1 MDKKTCFFPIIHN
14 LFLSIDY
21 SENKGIM
28 QAMPDK
34 TKYESVIG
42 LEVHAELNTKTK
54 MFCTSLN
61 DPLEHHPNINICPVC
76 MGHPG
81 TLPVINREAVL
92 KVIRVGLALGGS
104 ISSFSQFDR
113 KNYFYPDLP
122 KGYQISQYQH
132 PIVLGGML
140 NGVRITRVHL
150 EEDAAKLIH
159 EPSPDHVSG
168 GGGVGSDVKSE
179 RKRTLVDYNRAGV
192 PLMELVTEPDLR
204 FAADA
209 RLFAEE
215 LRMLL
220 RYVNAS
226 DADMEK
232 GQMRIE
238 ANISIRPIDT
248 IEFGTKV
255 EVKNINSFHA
265 VEKTIIY
272 EIQRQQEMLER
283 GEEVKQE
290 TRGWDD
296 VKEITISQRLKE
308 SAHDYRY
315 FPEPDLPPLHL
326 TKEEGFDIDAQ
337 KAEIPELPAAKRE
350 RFTKEYGLSKKMV
363 TFFVEDRAFAAFYEE
378 ASSELKEWMGGDENG
393 FKKTSVILGNYLTSD
408 LQNLLTQKSADVSN
422 MRITPENMAELIKM
436 IYNNEISSR
445 AAKDI
450 LAQMFADGSDPSI
463 IVQEGGL
470 KQVSNADALE
480 VTVKKIIE
488 ENPKPAEDY
497 KAGKEVAL
505 QVLVGKVMKETKGAA
520 NPKVVREILI
530 RLL

>member
-1 MDKKTCFFPIIHN
+1 M
-14 LFLSIDY
+14 
-21 SENKGIM
+21 
-28 QAMPDK
+28 
-34 TKYESVIG
+34 KYEPVIG

-54 MFCTSLN
+54 MFCASLN

-150 EEDAAKLIH
+150 EEDAARLVHTEGSPSNSSGRSATLI
-159 EPSPDHVSG
+159 
-168 GGGVGSDVKSE
+168 
-179 RKRTLVDYNRAGV
+179 DYNRAGV
-192 PLMELVTEPDLR
+192 PLMELVTEPDIR
-204 FAADA
+204 TAAGA
-209 RLFAEE
+209 RLFAEQ
-215 LRMLL
+215 LRTLL

-238 ANISIRPIDT
+238 ANISLREIADPRGVDADSRGMP
-248 IEFGTKV
+248 FGTKV
-255 EVKNINSFHA
+255 EVKNINSFRA
-265 VEKTIIY
+265 VEKAILY
-272 EIQRQQEMLER
+272 EIERQADVLEK
-283 GEEVKQE
+283 GEKVIQE

-296 VKEITISQRLKE
+296 INEITISQRLKE

-326 TKEEGFDIDAQ
+326 TKEKGFDIDAL

-350 RFTKEYGLSKKMV
+350 RFTKEYGLSEKMV
-363 TFFVEDRAFAAFYEE
+363 LFFVEDRAFAAFYEE
-378 ASSELKEWMGGDENG
+378 ASSELKEWMSGDDGG
-393 FKKTSVILGNYLTSD
+393 FKKASVILGNYLTSD
-408 LQNLLTQKSADVSN
+408 LQNLLTQKSADVSD

-450 LAQMFADGSDPSI
+450 LARMFADGSDPST

-470 KQVSNADALE
+470 KQVSDAGTLE

-488 ENPKPAEDY
+488 ENPKLVTDY
-497 KAGKEVAL
+497 KNGKEAVL
-505 QVLVGKVMKETKGAA
+505 QVLVGKVMKETNGAA
-520 NPKVVREILI
+520 NPEVVRG
-530 RLL
+530 LLTNMLE